1 MAVFEIVD
9 ISGWD
14 RAGDEPMGGK
24 RKEWRRD
31 PDGNLWLFKEVNRTT
46 GRNGTLIGEDWAE
59 KVVSELALLS
69 SIPAARVELA
79 ADRNRRGCISASV
92 LGDGCELVH
101 GNELLWNIDPDYPK
115 TGTFGHWY
123 SVAGALNAIGSI
135 CLDPAKQPNLSA
147 DEQFAGY
154 LVLDAWVSN
163 TDRHHENWAVM
174 KSPLSA
180 PSMAPSFDH
189 ASSLG
194 FQLSDDERM
203 GRLRT
208 GDSGYAVEAWADRG
222 RSPFFEDGSRQSMF
236 GAVRSAANFVGT
248 EVVQFWARG
257 AFHASASLDGILAKI
272 PLERMSEPTKEFAA
286 RVLRR
291 NLERLEEL

>member
-1 MAVFEIVD
+1 
-9 ISGWD
+9 
-14 RAGDEPMGGK
+14 
-24 RKEWRRD
+24 
-31 PDGNLWLFKEVNRTT
+31 
-46 GRNGTLIGEDWAE
+46 
-59 KVVSELALLS
+59 
-69 SIPAARVELA
+69 
-79 ADRNRRGCISASV
+79 
-92 LGDGCELVH
+92 
-101 GNELLWNIDPDYPK
+101 
-115 TGTFGHWY
+115 
-123 SVAGALNAIGSI
+123 
-135 CLDPAKQPNLSA
+135 
-147 DEQFAGY
+147 
-154 LVLDAWVSN
+154 
-163 TDRHHENWAVM
+163 M

-194 FQLSDDERM
+194 FQLSDDERVR
-203 GRLRT
+203 RLRT

-291 NLERLEEL
+291 NLARLDEL